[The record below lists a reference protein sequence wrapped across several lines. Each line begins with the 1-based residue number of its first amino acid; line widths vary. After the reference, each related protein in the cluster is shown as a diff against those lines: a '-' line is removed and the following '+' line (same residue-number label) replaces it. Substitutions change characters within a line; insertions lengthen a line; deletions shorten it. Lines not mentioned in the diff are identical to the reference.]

1 MGLEFHLVLPLIFH
15 ERTQLRFSTYIKKRT
30 SPSQARMKL
39 MCLVY
44 PIVLNGDKASVDT
57 INLFL
62 MELIFPRFG
71 QELANKQ

>member
-1 MGLEFHLVLPLIFH
+1 
-15 ERTQLRFSTYIKKRT
+15 
-30 SPSQARMKL
+30 MKL